1 MGSEGLPGRERKS
14 SPKNQLEKCTHPG
27 YKYSRAKWVFLE
39 KRIFSTG
46 GCLSMVTSYRCTLAY
61 PRKYFSGK
69 RLNEAASDM
78 IASYMRARR
87 EEGVKNALLKAS
99 EPYLHGA
106 LKEIIEIPLDK
117 EMRQRE
123 ILDLKWEQVDFEKGC
138 AVLQKRKTPR
148 VIPLNNTALEL
159 LWNRYSRF
167 SDRERHG
174 YVFATQKGTRISER
188 NLRKL

>member
-1 MGSEGLPGRERKS
+1 
-14 SPKNQLEKCTHPG
+14 
-27 YKYSRAKWVFLE
+27 
-39 KRIFSTG
+39 
-46 GCLSMVTSYRCTLAY
+46 MVTSYRCTLAY

-123 ILDLKWEQVDFEKGC
+123 
-138 AVLQKRKTPR
+138 
-148 VIPLNNTALEL
+148 
-159 LWNRYSRF
+159 RF
-167 SDRERHG
+167 W
-174 YVFATQKGTRISER
+174 I
-188 NLRKL
+188 